1 MPKILSRLR
10 LPKYANAPLSAVSG
24 DVYYNTTENKVYA
37 YNGSSWVDLGAT
49 GGGGGGGGGGGSTV
63 FFQQNPP
70 SANAVGDIWVQTE
83 TAASFSDSI
92 ILYGGVGAD
101 GDEQFN
107 DTANGGSA

>member
-1 MPKILSRLR
+1 VPRILNRLR
-10 LPKYANAPLSAVSG
+10 LPKYSSAPSSPVSG
-24 DVYYNTTENKVYA
+24 DVYYDTTENKVYA
-37 YNGSSWVDLGAT
+37 YNGSAWVDLGAA
-49 GGGGGGGGGGGSTV
+49 GGGGGGGGSGSTV
-63 FFQQNPP
+63 FFQPNSP